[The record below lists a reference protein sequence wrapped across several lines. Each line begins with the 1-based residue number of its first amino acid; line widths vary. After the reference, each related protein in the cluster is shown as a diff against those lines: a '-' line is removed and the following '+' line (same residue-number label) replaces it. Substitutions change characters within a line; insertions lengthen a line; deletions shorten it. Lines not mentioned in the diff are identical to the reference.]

1 MHAGVLADRFGRAR
15 LAMGGSLTS
24 AFGVAC
30 MPFATT
36 RLRYFVLRALWAG
49 GEALLITAY
58 TALALDVT
66 PREQRGARASLDN
79 QVGDVALL
87 FLPVLFGLLGSVSH
101 RAAFWLAA
109 ALMLLCNGVF
119 AVLMRPGKGAAEAK
133 AKGVGE

>member
-1 MHAGVLADRFGRAR
+1 
-15 LAMGGSLTS
+15 
-24 AFGVAC
+24 

-101 RAAFWLAA
+101 RAAFWLARTMA
-109 ALMLLCNGVF
+109 ARGTHLRAGQVILS
-119 AVLMRPGKGAAEAK
+119 GAL
-133 AKGVGE
+133 GPMVPVGAGDLITVRIGALGTVSCRLA